1 MAKKPDST
9 YHGRPPKEIN
19 EKAFKAMCRQQC
31 TKGEIAA
38 FLDVDEETVHAWCLR
53 TYNEPYSDIYKRYS
67 EGGKKS
73 LRRAMWC
80 KAIKDKNT
88 VMMIWLSKNY
98 LGMADKIEK
107 IDDEMV
113 PYIIETSKGQ
123 LALGVKRK
131 KAENLDDK

>member
-1 MAKKPDST
+1 
-9 YHGRPPKEIN
+9 
-19 EKAFKAMCRQQC
+19 MCRQQC

-38 FLDVDEETVHAWCLR
+38 FLDMDEDTVGAWCER
-53 TYNEPYSDIYKRYS
+53 TYKEPFSVIYKRFA
-67 EGGKKS
+67 EGGKRS
-73 LRRAMWC
+73 LRRAMWH
-80 KAIKDKNT
+80 KAVKESNT